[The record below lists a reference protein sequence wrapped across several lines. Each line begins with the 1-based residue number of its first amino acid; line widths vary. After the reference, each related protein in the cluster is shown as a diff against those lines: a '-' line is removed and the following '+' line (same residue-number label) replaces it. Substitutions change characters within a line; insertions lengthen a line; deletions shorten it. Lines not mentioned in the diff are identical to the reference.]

1 MPKVSGILETAI
13 YSDDLRR
20 AAEFYK
26 KVFGFSALVDTP
38 RLCALDAGE
47 RSVLL
52 IFRRGATAD
61 GLKTDTGWIPPHDA
75 SGPSHFAFAIESE
88 DLESWITHLEAN
100 GVEIESRVT
109 WDRGG
114 TSLYFR
120 DPDNHSVEIVTRGTW
135 ATY

>member
-20 AAEFYK
+20 TAEFYEK
-26 KVFGFSALVDTP
+26 IFGFSPLVDTP

-47 RSVLL
+47 RSILL
-52 IFRRGATAD
+52 IFQRGATAG
-61 GLKTDTGWIPPHDA
+61 GLKTDAGWIPPHDA
-75 SGPSHFAFAIESE
+75 WGPAHVAFAIESG
-88 DLESWITHLEAN
+88 DLESWVAHLMSN
-100 GVEIESRVT
+100 GVQIESRVT

>member
-13 YSDDLRR
+13 YADDLARTTQ
-20 AAEFYK
+20 FYR

-52 IFRRGATAD
+52 IFQRGATVD
-61 GLKTDTGWIPPHDA
+61 GLKTETGWIPPHDS
-75 SGPSHFAFAIESE
+75 SGPAHFAFAIESE
-88 DLESWITHLEAN
+88 DLESWISHLESN
-100 GVEIESRVT
+100 RVEIESRVT

>member
-13 YSDDLRR
+13 YADDLRR

-26 KVFGFSALVDTP
+26 KVFGFGALVDTP

-52 IFRRGATAD
+52 IFQRGATAD

-75 SGPSHFAFAIESE
+75 SGPAHFAFAIEPE
-88 DLESWITHLEAN
+88 DLESWVAHLGSN
-100 GVEIESRVT
+100 GVQIESRVT

>member
-1 MPKVSGILETAI
+1 MPKVSGILETGVYA
-13 YSDDLRR
+13 DDLGRT
-20 AAEFYK
+20 AEFYK
-26 KVFGFSALVDTP
+26 RVFGFSALVDTP

-52 IFRRGATAD
+52 IFQRGATAD
-61 GLKTDTGWIPPHDA
+61 GLKTDRGWIPPHDA
-75 SGPSHFAFAIESE
+75 SGPSHFAFAIESV
-88 DLESWITHLEAN
+88 DLESWVAHLESN

-114 TSLYFR
+114 TSVYFR